1 MKLGNVLSRSYKS
14 QAIEFI
20 DYLMQDDSVV
30 LVRLTPELFND
41 AFSRYCHYQDQ
52 QWKLVDCLYFVVME
66 HYGVKQVLSFNRH
79 FAQAGFRVLMP

>member
-1 MKLGNVLSRSYKS
+1 MELGNALSRSYKS

-30 LVRLTPELFND
+30 LEYLTPELFND

-52 QWKLVDCLYFVVME
+52 QWKLVDCLYFVVIE
-66 HYGVKQVLSFNRH
+66 HYGVKQALEF
-79 FAQAGFRVLMP
+79 